1 MHHIVHH
8 LVQAALD
15 AALFEPGLWQAE
27 PHKRLPRQ
35 IPGPDRAHLAT
46 PAGMLFNELVMSPHA
61 VTEPVLKLVV
71 LAMELDSGKY
81 SAGSANCSALLYV
94 LRVAVRVEGFVRAVL
109 AAHDAQEAA
118 ASGAGRPGD
127 CPPRGLGA
135 RPKELANLRAC
146 AVRLRG
152 ALQHDLHPVVEQARC
167 AHIRCAHIRCTSCIT
182 SCTTWCIVSHRH
194 RASLDASHSASYGA
208 ARGASH
214 CLDLPTRR
222 PRSGAT
228 RR

>member
-1 MHHIVHH
+1 MVHHIVHH

-167 AHIRCAHIRCTSCIT
+167 AHIRCTSCTT
-182 SCTTWCIVSHRH
+182 SCTTWCIISHRH

-208 ARGASH
+208 ARGAAH
-214 CLDLPTRR
+214 CLDLPTRW

>member
-1 MHHIVHH
+1 MVHDI
-8 LVQAALD
+8 VQAALD

-81 SAGSANCSALLYV
+81 SASSANCSALLYV

-167 AHIRCAHIRCTSCIT
+167 MYTYAARASCIAQC
-182 SCTTWCIVSHRH
+182 STWCI
-194 RASLDASHSASYGA
+194 ALY
-208 ARGASH
+208 
-214 CLDLPTRR
+214 
-222 PRSGAT
+222 
-228 RR
+228 

>member
-1 MHHIVHH
+1 MLQAHACCTVRRR
-8 LVQAALD
+8 LDPCRTAQAALD

-61 VTEPVLKLVV
+61 VTEPVIKLVV

-118 ASGAGRPGD
+118 ANGAGRPGD
-127 CPPRGLGA
+127 CPPRGLGC
-135 RPKELANLRAC
+135 RKKELANLRAC

-167 AHIRCAHIRCTSCIT
+167 AHIRCTCIT
-182 SCTTWCIVSHRH
+182 SCTTWCIVSRRH
-194 RASLDASHSASYGA
+194 RASLGASHSAAHVTWCS
-208 ARGASH
+208 
-214 CLDLPTRR
+214 TW
-222 PRSGAT
+222 
-228 RR
+228 

>member
-1 MHHIVHH
+1 VLPSFDGALRPREAELLLQYLTVPYLRVPLLLRFFAQPSH
-8 LVQAALD
+8 LHALGSVKLQAALD

-46 PAGMLFNELVMSPHA
+46 PAGVLFNELVMSPHA

-71 LAMELDSGKY
+71 LAMELDSGRY

-94 LRVAVRVEGFVRAVL
+94 LRVAVRVEGFVRVVL

-127 CPPRGLGA
+127 CPARGLGA

-152 ALQHDLHPVVEQARC
+152 ALQHDLHPVVEQAEH
-167 AHIRCAHIRCTSCIT
+167 APPP
-182 SCTTWCIVSHRH
+182 
-194 RASLDASHSASYGA
+194 L
-208 ARGASH
+208 
-214 CLDLPTRR
+214 
-222 PRSGAT
+222 
-228 RR
+228 